1 VALSAKAPISL
12 RGNKQR
18 LLDFIIAYP
27 KMRLEDISY
36 TLTARRS
43 HHILRSA
50 YCVSNV
56 KELRQT
62 LSAELISISEET
74 SRGNPSQAPVI
85 FVFPGQGFNFCG
97 LAKVLYNTCSPFKD
111 CLILLDDM
119 AKSMDLPSF
128 IHRLLDDTVADVS
141 KISPVQAH
149 LAIVAIEI
157 ALARLL
163 KSWGLVPSAVVGHSL
178 GEYAALCIAGVLT
191 VADTLLLVGKRA
203 QLVEE
208 LCTNGTHGM
217 LVIQASAERV
227 KSLLEDRVTGT
238 FEVACVN
245 DPETTVVNGRMKI
258 LESIQ
263 VILQETHRVR
273 SSYVSVPYSFHSA
286 QLDPILDEYRQV
298 ATSATFSMPTIPV
311 ASTLLGK
318 IVDGEGIFSASY
330 MVDQTRKPVQFQ
342 AAIQA
347 IQAAGLATS
356 KTMFVETG
364 PGAMCLSMTQASL
377 GASCKLLPCLKSA
390 DSTWKTLSKVVAE
403 AYTGGI
409 AINWSEYHK
418 QSEANLTTV
427 DLPSCHFNS
436 KDYWIQYDGGIAALQ
451 EEVTSLKAQLAKRNA
466 SVPNV
471 QEHREEEVV
480 SPPINTCLHM
490 VMAENIS
497 HQGGTAEIITDIQE
511 VSLRQLISG
520 HKVIGIALA
529 PSSLYKDMALG
540 AAKYLYERMP
550 HGKPVQAMDLHDMS
564 ITSPMFLNE
573 STAPQLITIRAT
585 MKPSSTTAQIAISS
599 EGKPH
604 CRCTVDLSPADW
616 TRDWSRRSYLIKDRV
631 RTLMSP
637 SPDKHVHHLL
647 KDMVY
652 KIFFPITE
660 YSSEYQSISEIYIDH
675 SFREAAVRLDLRETP
690 EGSSFTFDPCWLDNI
705 AQTAGFVLNSDV
717 ANPDEMICMSTGVD
731 TMRLSKAFS
740 GGKKYLCHVRAE
752 SSDEI
757 GNDLVCDVTVFDD
770 EGVVALGEGLRFK
783 RIRKAL
789 LQKMLGMSSTPK
801 PTMERG
807 PPPVTPSQPGKPV
820 ATVAKLPT
828 PTPNSQV
835 KFQTPV
841 TYDKPK
847 MATVQV
853 TPVLPSRDVGGDIQ
867 IPPHPSTNGTFTPGD
882 TFRTAPEPSKSVPKS
897 RNTVLDNDTVKEKVS
912 DNNDEYVFVK
922 ERGYSSSTSS
932 AANFGSSG
940 PSERDN
946 QDTTPLGAG
955 DEHEPEISVGSGLI
969 DAILDAIAKETGL
982 PRSDISEDTLF
993 NDMGIDSLM
1002 SVAVLG
1008 VVKSTTGE
1016 ELPANLFTN
1025 CESMVE
1031 VRQMLLEEEKEVN
1044 GV

>member
-1 VALSAKAPISL
+1 MV
-12 RGNKQR
+12 
-18 LLDFIIAYP
+18 
-27 KMRLEDISY
+27 
-36 TLTARRS
+36 
-43 HHILRSA
+43 
-50 YCVSNV
+50 
-56 KELRQT
+56 
-62 LSAELISISEET
+62 
-74 SRGNPSQAPVI
+74 

-97 LAKVLYNTCSPFKD
+97 LAKVLFNTCSPFKE

-119 AKSMDLPSF
+119 AKSMELPSF
-128 IHRLLDDTVADVS
+128 IHRLLDDTVADMS
-141 KISPVQAH
+141 KLSPVQAH

-217 LVIQASAERV
+217 LVIQASVERV
-227 KSLLEDRVTGT
+227 KSLLKDTVTGT
-238 FEVACVN
+238 FEIACVN
-245 DPETTVVNGRMKI
+245 GPQTTVVNGRMKI

-263 VILQETHRVR
+263 VALHETHRVR

-298 ATSATFSMPTIPV
+298 ANSVTFFKPTIPV

-318 IVDGEGIFSASY
+318 IVDSEGIFSASY

-347 IQAAGLATS
+347 IQAAGLATP

-377 GASCKLLPCLKSA
+377 GSSCKLLPCLKSA
-390 DSTWKTLSKVVAE
+390 DSNWKTLSKVVAE

-418 QSEANLTTV
+418 QPEANLTMV
-427 DLPSCHFNS
+427 DLPSYNFNS
-436 KDYWIQYDGGIAALQ
+436 KDYWIQYEGGIAALQ
-451 EEVTSLKAQLAKRNA
+451 EEVANLKAQLGERTS

-471 QEHREEEVV
+471 QEHHEEQVV
-480 SPPINTCLHM
+480 PPPINTCLHR
-490 VMAENIS
+490 VIAENIS
-497 HQGGTAEIITDIQE
+497 TQEATVEIITDIQE

-564 ITSPMFLNE
+564 ITSPMFLHE
-573 STAPQLITIRAT
+573 SIAPQLITIRAT
-585 MKPSSTTAQIAISS
+585 MKSGSTTAQIAISS

-604 CRCTVDLSPADW
+604 CRCTVDLSTADW
-616 TRDWSRRSYLIKDRV
+616 TCDWSRRSYLIKDRV

-637 SPDKHVHHLL
+637 PPDKYVHHLL

-660 YSSEYQSISEIYIDH
+660 YSNEYRSISEIYIDH

-690 EGSSFTFDPCWLDNI
+690 EGSNFTFDPCWLDNI

-740 GGKKYLCHVRAE
+740 GGKKYLCHVHAE
-752 SSDEI
+752 STDKL

-783 RIRKAL
+783 RIKKTI
-789 LQKMLGMSSTPK
+789 LQKMLGMSSIPK
-801 PTMERG
+801 STLGRG
-807 PPPVTPSQPGKPV
+807 RPSVTPSQPTKPV
-820 ATVAKLPT
+820 ATVAKLPS
-828 PTPNSQV
+828 PTPNSQANV
-835 KFQTPV
+835 QTPV
-841 TYDKPK
+841 KYDK
-847 MATVQV
+847 ARLAAVQV
-853 TPVLPSRDVGGDIQ
+853 TPVLPIPDSKGDNQ
-867 IPPHPSTNGTFTPGD
+867 IAQHLSTTGTFTPEH
-882 TFRTAPEPSKSVPKS
+882 TFRAASKPSEGVPKF
-897 RNTVLDNDTVKEKVS
+897 RNHVLDDETIQEKVS
-912 DNNDEYVFVK
+912 DNNDEYVLV
-922 ERGYSSSTSS
+922 EEIGYSSSTSN
-932 AANFGSSG
+932 AAGSESSR

-946 QDTTPLGAG
+946 QDITSLESS
-955 DEHEPEISVGSGLI
+955 DEHEPETSPGSGLI

-982 PRSDISEDTLF
+982 ERSDISEDTLF
-993 NDMGIDSLM
+993 VDMGIDSLM

-1008 VVKSTTGE
+1008 VVKSATGE
-1016 ELPANLFTN
+1016 ELPANLFTD